1 MATLRNGK
9 HALVK
14 FADGGGYEGEW
25 LNGKRSGRGIYTY
38 ANGAR

>member
-14 FADGGGYEGEW
+14 FAEGGGYEGEW
-25 LNGKRSGRGIYTY
+25 LNGMRSGRGINTW
-38 ANGAR
+38 ADGSR

>member
-25 LNGKRSGRGIYTY
+25 LNGKFHGRGINTW
-38 ANGAR
+38 ASGGR